1 MWLKLKM
8 VGLYITSHSISN
20 NWDLKPEQ
28 LRYDEDKDCYIET
41 AIDKDNEFDITKKDM
56 ENIFNIVVDRIESV
70 EGVKKIDITSNG
82 DLKNDIVSYKILKD
96 NDFNQKTYQEIGK
109 EIDLVNDTF
118 IELEKEYSK
127 FKKSTEPFDE

>member
-1 MWLKLKM
+1 M
-8 VGLYITSHSISN
+8 
-20 NWDLKPEQ
+20 
-28 LRYDEDKDCYIET
+28 
-41 AIDKDNEFDITKKDM
+41 
-56 ENIFNIVVDRIESV
+56 
-70 EGVKKIDITSNG
+70 
-82 DLKNDIVSYKILKD
+82 SYKILKD